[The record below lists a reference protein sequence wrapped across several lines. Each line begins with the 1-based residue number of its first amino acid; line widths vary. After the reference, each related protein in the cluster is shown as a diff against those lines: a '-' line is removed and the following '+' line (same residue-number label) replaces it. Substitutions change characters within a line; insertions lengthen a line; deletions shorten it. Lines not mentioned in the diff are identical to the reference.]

1 MATENTPS
9 TEEIKESS
17 NFIHD
22 FIDEDLAEGKYS
34 KIQTR
39 FPPEPNG
46 YLHIGHAK
54 AICINFGVKEKYKGI
69 CNLRLDDTN
78 PTKEDVEYVD
88 AIKEDIKWLGFDWD
102 NVYYASD
109 YFDFLYLNLV
119 RNEKRKPKGVGQLLK
134 NVQRIRTGEFQ
145 RRWDPACP
153 KDAIV
158 YPILV
163 LTDAKRTMSGIKNLL
178 QYWQKEE
185 YSFFSIDGAN
195 IMPVVLTDIATI
207 CLYAKTF
214 AENSFRLY
222 LYDYYKK
229 SLFDNFRKSNELTD
243 LFNGLASFPDYMK
256 TRHNDGIV

>member
-1 MATENTPS
+1 MGHQIFMYGMIMLFFFFENKD
-9 TEEIKESS
+9 IKLK
-17 NFIHD
+17 D
-22 FIDEDLAEGKYS
+22 Y
-34 KIQTR
+34 
-39 FPPEPNG
+39 
-46 YLHIGHAK
+46 
-54 AICINFGVKEKYKGI
+54 
-69 CNLRLDDTN
+69 
-78 PTKEDVEYVD
+78 TKECGRL
-88 AIKEDIKWLGFDWD
+88 K
-102 NVYYASD
+102 D
-109 YFDFLYLNLV
+109 YLDFLYLNLV

-163 LTDAKRTMSGIKNLL
+163 LTDVKRTMSGIKNLL

-222 LYDYYKK
+222 LDDYYKK

-256 TRHNDGIV
+256 TRHNDGIVEFSKHWEEYIRK